1 MSQLGYKVDAKDK
14 QVAGQTGFK
23 HLKSLRMEA
32 NIMSEGNGKKEKGL
46 SDYGIIYL
54 SGPIE
59 VETSES
65 VCKEIIEYNISGKTD
80 HIQMIINSSGGSSP
94 DGFAIIDIMEWSR
107 LPIYTTGIG
116 MIASM
121 SLLVFMTG
129 TKGRRVITPRTSMLS
144 HRYSSMTW
152 GNHSQLLANRKEQ
165 DLEHDRIVDHYM
177 RYSGIQSKEELE
189 KYLLRDVDTWL
200 TPEES
205 VKFGL
210 VDLVEP
216 LKPHINNERRS

>member
-1 MSQLGYKVDAKDK
+1 MEAKPMSQ
-14 QVAGQTGFK
+14 
-23 HLKSLRMEA
+23 E
-32 NIMSEGNGKKEKGL
+32 NGKKEKGL

-54 SGPIE
+54 SGAIE
-59 VETSES
+59 DGTSEN
-65 VCKEIIEYNISGKTD
+65 VCKEIIEYNISGKID
-80 HIQMIINSSGGSSP
+80 HIQLIINSAGGSCP
-94 DGFAIIDIMEWSR
+94 AGFAIIDIMEWSR

-129 TKGRRVITPRTSMLS
+129 SKGRRVITPRTSMLS
-144 HRYSSMTW
+144 HRYTSMTW

-165 DLEHDRIVDHYM
+165 DLEHDRIVDHYL

-200 TPEES
+200 TPEEA

-216 LKPHINNERRS
+216 LKPHINNERRG